1 MNLVF
6 ETVVIM
12 GYSAVEK
19 FQDNIAAI
27 KIALRFDGNSALSHS
42 DISQLKKYSGFGG
55 LKAVLYEPGT
65 EDSWRQQDASD
76 ADMKLRELVNELH
89 ELLKSELS
97 FSDYRLAIGSIKNNI
112 LTAFYTPDIVPKV
125 LFNVLRENRI
135 FPQKL
140 YEPSA
145 GAGIFIQE
153 FLSQLSQ
160 AEVNGDKGVTIV
172 AIEKDI
178 VTAMIL
184 KAILSESPVKCDV
197 INSPFESTGSSHSQS
212 SDLVVS
218 NIPFGD
224 IKVFDPLIDNR
235 DLTSHIHN
243 YFFAKGLDKLGE
255 GGILAFITTSAFLNT
270 PGNRP
275 ARDYLFNCSDLISV
289 VALPDNL
296 MKDTGNTEAGSHLII
311 TRKNSAKKQ
320 LSEAEQEL
328 IETVIRNAPA
338 GDYHFNSYVNKHLS
352 DIALGEISEGT
363 NQYGKPMLNIWYSG
377 TIDTIGAPLEDR
389 LSLDFKARFD
399 QSILK
404 VENISETKEGRKFDF
419 LKVPEASDEEPAKAI
434 QGGLF
439 STNLAGSANRAFDY
453 ISLSDTKFISKET
466 AEVVSIIR
474 TTENP
479 NHESFVLI
487 RARKEG
493 ARKWKHR
500 IFSNVKQIAVPTA
513 WLETPEL
520 ISAVKEFSAQLKD
533 YGYDYIYEGDLTLE
547 STFQLKND
555 APEPI
560 HRLKS
565 FYENGTLVHFQGRF
579 GVLSNVDKENDQAVF
594 TALQFNDKDSKF
606 LERYIE
612 MRDCYFDLVSKEMVL
627 KIEQGAIREALN
639 ERYDDFTG
647 TYGKLNSSGN
657 RNLILKDG
665 AHGLTVLSAL
675 ERKDGENLLR
685 GDILT
690 GSLVKRKE
698 TYLTDDPHEAMAI
711 SLNERGSVDLPYI
724 ATMLQQDESTTI
736 ELLGSSIC
744 LNAETRSWEPSDR
757 YLSGNVVEKLE
768 KAEDALAESPEDI
781 FLQHSCAA
789 LRQALPDPIPF
800 DLLDFNLGERWIPVR
815 LYGEFV
821 SQVLGTNCEV
831 NFLRSV
837 DVFKVKINGSR
848 SKADIEFTV
857 KTKDRRNSS
866 PEVIF
871 ENALENTSPYYT
883 YSIETP
889 TGVIR
894 LPDNEAIQS
903 AHQKIEGIRSLFSE
917 WLAQLPET
925 RKLELQDLYNRTFN
939 CYKLRTYSGDHLK
952 FPGLDRQRLG
962 LGLNEQ
968 GVPDLYKSQRDAIWR
983 IIQNRGAIIDH
994 EVGLGKTLLLICAAK
1009 EMKRLQIINKP
1020 MILALKANV
1029 GQIVETFRRAYPT
1042 ARILAPAKEDF
1053 TPSRRKQLFHT
1064 IKNNN
1069 WDAVIITHDQFSKIP
1084 QSLEIQSQ
1092 IIGEELDNL
1101 QKDLDTLGKLGAKVT
1116 KEMRKGLEKR
1126 KANLTAKLSEITN
1139 NIEGKKDQG
1148 VSFSDMGVDHIFV
1161 DEAHKFKNLT
1171 FTTRHNR
1178 VAGLGNMEG
1187 SQKALNMLFAVR
1199 TLQERFN
1206 SDLCVTF
1213 LSGTPIS
1220 NSLTEMYLL
1229 FKYLRPK
1236 ELLRQQIGNFDAWAA
1251 VYAKKSTDFEFSVTN
1266 EIIAKERFRHFIK
1279 VPELAVFYSEITD
1292 YKTAKNIVLDRPEM
1306 EEELINISP
1315 TADQISFMDKLIQFA
1330 KSGDATLIGRAP
1342 LTKEEDKGRMLIATN
1357 YAKKMAADMRL
1368 VSEHYEDDPGNKVNV
1383 CARKVN
1389 EWYQKSA
1396 EHKGVQ
1402 IVFSDLGTPKP
1413 NEFNLYDALKE
1424 KLTRD
1429 FNIPASHITFVHDW
1443 TDATKKEYIKK
1454 LNRGD
1459 IRIILGSTDKAGTGL
1474 NIQRNVVA
1482 MHHLD
1487 IPWKPSELEQRNGR
1501 GVRAGNWVA
1510 KTYYGNKVKS
1520 YIYAVERTLDNY
1532 KFSLLKNKQLFISQ
1546 MKNSSLH
1553 VRTIDE
1559 GAMDEQNGMNFS
1571 EYVAILSGDTS
1582 LLELSKIE
1590 KKIAALEGK
1599 KSAYLRDLSRAKSDY
1614 EQEKYNL
1621 VHAEPML
1628 GVLVGDEQLY
1638 KSRLQF
1644 DKDGTKINS
1653 ISLNDFHDPNPE
1665 SIGNYLID
1673 LRNNIG
1679 LTKEERAQGL
1689 IVKKIGVLYGFDLFQ
1704 RTEIKETDSG
1714 TMSQTIF
1721 YAMSPYSEIKYMQS
1735 NGNINIDNPKLAAR
1749 YFLNAIDRVTSLK
1762 EQQEKKIS
1770 SIKNS
1775 LGLLDSVIQKKFD
1788 KDTELV
1794 QLKTE
1799 HADLQKKVS
1808 EKLKATNSPS
1818 QGQVSSSDVQIS
1830 SNDPPEQLPTRSKGG
1845 HIPRV
1850 VDDSSASVKRR
1861 I

>member
-1 MNLVF
+1 
-6 ETVVIM
+6 M

-19 FQDNIAAI
+19 FRDNIAAI
-27 KIALRFDGNSALSHS
+27 KIALRFDGETTLSPS
-42 DISQLKKYSGFGG
+42 DIGQLKKYSGFGG

-65 EDSWRQQDASD
+65 EDSWRQQNASD

-89 ELLKSELS
+89 EFLKIELT
-97 FSDYRLAIGSIKNNI
+97 FSDYRLAITSIKNNI
-112 LTAFYTPDIVPKV
+112 LTAFYTPDIVPKI

-135 FPQKL
+135 FPKKV

-145 GAGIFIQE
+145 GAGVFIQE

-160 AEVNGDKGVTIV
+160 GEVNGDSGIDVV
-172 AIEKDI
+172 AVEKDFI
-178 VTAMIL
+178 TAKVL
-184 KAILSESPVKCDV
+184 RAILSNTSVKCEV
-197 INSPFESTGSSHSQS
+197 INSPFESTGIKHNLS

-224 IKVFDPLIDNR
+224 IKVFDPLIENK
-235 DLTSHIHN
+235 DLTSSIHN
-243 YFFAKGLDKLGE
+243 YFFAKGLDKLKE
-255 GGILAFITTSAFLNT
+255 GGVLAFITTSAFLNT
-270 PGNRP
+270 PGNKA
-275 ARDYLFNCSDLISV
+275 AREYLFNSSDLISV

-296 MKDTGNTEAGSHLII
+296 MKDTGNTEASSHLII
-311 TRKNSAKKQ
+311 TRKNNAKKQ
-320 LSEAEQEL
+320 LSDAERQL
-328 IETVIRNAPA
+328 IETVNRTADL
-338 GDYHFNSYVNKHLS
+338 GDYHYNSFVDEYLS
-352 DIALGEISEGT
+352 DVVLGEISEGK
-363 NQYGKPMLNIWYSG
+363 NQYGKPMLNIWHSG
-377 TIDTIGAPLEDR
+377 PMDTLGILLQDR
-389 LSLDFKARFD
+389 LLLDFQARYEHTFVEAK
-399 QSILK
+399 SIEEK
-404 VENISETKEGRKFDF
+404 QDGRKFDF
-419 LKVPEASDEEPAKAI
+419 LKVPDVSDEEPGKAI

-439 STNLAGSANRAFDY
+439 STNLSGATNRAVDY
-453 ISLSDTKFISKET
+453 ISLADAKSVSKET
-466 AEVVSIIR
+466 AEIVSIIR

-487 RARKEG
+487 KARKEG
-493 ARKWKHR
+493 AKKWKHR
-500 IFSNVKQIAVPTA
+500 IFSNVKQINLPPT
-513 WLETPEL
+513 WLDTPDL
-520 ISAVKEFSAQLKD
+520 ISAVKELSAQLKD
-533 YGYDYIYEGDLTLE
+533 YGYDYTYEGDLTLE
-547 STFQLKND
+547 HTFRLKND

-560 HRLKS
+560 HRLKV

-594 TALQFNDKDSKF
+594 TALQFNDNDSKF
-606 LERYIE
+606 LERYIQ
-612 MRDCYFDLVSKEMVL
+612 MRDCYYDLVAKETIQKV
-627 KIEQGAIREALN
+627 EQVSIRENLN
-639 ERYDDFTG
+639 ELYDDFTG
-647 TYGKLNSSGN
+647 TYGKLNTSGN
-657 RNLILKDG
+657 RTLILKDG
-665 AHGLTVLSAL
+665 AHALTLLSSL
-675 ERKDGENLLR
+675 EKKDGDNLLR

-690 GSLVKRKE
+690 GSLVKKKE
-698 TYLTDDPHEAMAI
+698 TYLTDDPHEAMAVC
-711 SLNERGSVDLPYI
+711 LNERGSIDLTYI
-724 ATMLQQDESTTI
+724 ATMLQQEESTTI

-744 LNAETRSWEPSDR
+744 LNAETNSWEPTDR
-757 YLSGNVVEKLE
+757 YLSGNIFEKLE
-768 KAEDALAESPEDI
+768 IAEGALANSPDDV
-781 FLQHSCAA
+781 FLQHSCEA
-789 LRQALPDPIPF
+789 LRQSLPEPIPF
-800 DLLDFNLGERWIPVR
+800 DLLDFNLGERWIPMN
-815 LYGEFV
+815 LYSEFI
-821 SQVLGTNCEV
+821 SQVLGANCDV

-848 SKADIEFTV
+848 SKADVEYTV
-857 KTKDRRNSS
+857 KTKDGRNSS
-866 PEVIF
+866 PEIIF

-903 AHQKIEGIRSLFSE
+903 AHQKIENIRSQFSE
-917 WLAQLPET
+917 WLTQLPDS
-925 RKLELQDLYNRTFN
+925 RKQRLQDLYNKTFN

-994 EVGLGKTLLLICAAK
+994 EVGLGKTLLMICAAK

-1029 GQIVETFRRAYPT
+1029 GQIVESFRRAYPT

-1053 TPSRRKQLFHT
+1053 SPSRRKQLFHT

-1092 IIGEELDNL
+1092 IVGEELDNL
-1101 QKDLDTLGKLGAKVT
+1101 QKDLDTLGTLGAKIT

-1139 NIEGKKDQG
+1139 KIESKKDQG
-1148 VSFSDMGVDHIFV
+1148 VSFGDMGVDHIFV

-1178 VAGLGNMEG
+1178 VAGLGNIEG

-1206 SDLCVTF
+1206 ADLCVTF

-1306 EEELINISP
+1306 DEELVNIAP
-1315 TADQISFMDKLIQFA
+1315 TADQVAFMDKLIQFA
-1330 KSGDATLIGRAP
+1330 KTGDATLIGRAP
-1342 LTKEEDKGRMLIATN
+1342 LTKDEDKGRMLIATN

-1368 VSEHYEDDPGNKVNV
+1368 VSDHYEDDPGNKVNV
-1383 CARKVN
+1383 CARKIN
-1389 EWYQKSA
+1389 EWYQKSM

-1424 KLTRD
+1424 KLIRD
-1429 FNIPASHITFVHDW
+1429 FGIPGNHITFVHDW
-1443 TDATKKEYIKK
+1443 TDATKKDYIKK

-1510 KTYYGNKVKS
+1510 KNYYNNKVKS

-1590 KKIAALEGK
+1590 KKIASLEGR
-1599 KSAYLRDLSRAKSDY
+1599 KSAYLRDLARAKSDY

-1628 GVLVGDEQLY
+1628 SVLIGDEQLY

-1644 DKDGTKINS
+1644 EKDGSKVNS

-1665 SIGNYLID
+1665 AIGNYLID
-1673 LRNNIG
+1673 IRNNIG

-1704 RTEIKETDSG
+1704 RTEIKETEGG
-1714 TMSQTIF
+1714 TMSQTVF

-1735 NGNINIDNPKLAAR
+1735 NGQINIDNPKLAAR
-1749 YFLNAIDRVTSLK
+1749 YFLNAIDRVTNLR

-1770 SIKNS
+1770 TIKNS
-1775 LGLLDSVIQKKFD
+1775 LELLDGIIQRKFD
-1788 KDTELV
+1788 KDIELV
-1794 QLKTE
+1794 QLKAE
-1799 HADLQKKVS
+1799 HADLQRKVS
-1808 EKLKATNSPS
+1808 EKLKSTNNPNPGKGDSD
-1818 QGQVSSSDVQIS
+1818 DVQVK
-1830 SNDPPEQLPTRSKGG
+1830 SNDPPEQLPTQLKGG
-1845 HIPRV
+1845 HLPRVV
-1850 VDDSSASVKRR
+1850 VDDSSASVKKR